1 MITYCLKKDDKIQV
15 NQSLKKLQPLS
26 CQKCIKNIQYNFSL
40 QFTRLSNCNFYSQDC
55 ANNDFKKLRGG
66 GCGLSVGQVVEN
78 QKLDQQL
85 QKSQDQITSKQLP
98 NNFSANLIE
107 SFKLIVDEARL
118 FCEANKRNE
127 IIKKIQWLIYN
138 REYLNYYCC
147 DEQANKA
154 IYETAKTNFESLLKV
169 LITYLRNSGFI
180 CYQILLIC
188 NELLR
193 IMYVFQFREKK
204 RFLKDEDKQNYIQK
218 LSEFET
224 QLEIEQANVWKT
236 GFEFEIKI
244 MKIMIINQK
253 TDSTEGQDTLINFF
267 KEAGKSIISLSPS
280 EDLLSTIIEGG
291 KYLLKKGIEKKLYPI
306 ETYQTYYLFQLIKWS
321 IIKSLKSQL
330 SVYKQIS
337 QLKDIFQQYIF
348 VSDNWII
355 HFSWIQMII
364 DIIAYRPIINKSD
377 ISMNQ
382 QDQQLIKW
390 NQLIE
395 NNLIHCVTFK
405 EDEAIMNLF
414 LNQEKQIYDIE
425 LTRELDKFSKKKFV
439 LFNQFLLK
447 GDLTQNVNQW
457 DYYKEF
463 TFKKQKD
470 KKQEDYEIILASY
483 EIEILQK
490 LINNLKSQQDE
501 LLSIHSGI
509 IESFQTYFKQPS
521 QMLLQIIQDDQQ
533 ATQKQFLQVYKQLII
548 LSNYFKELSKFEV
561 SKLDLLKPYLD
572 KFKNK
577 ENQKNLLDLKTKI
590 DNFQNTELIEFI
602 DQLLNNFLIA
612 IEFTCITHEMQQ
624 FLDSKNQTDLEKLI
638 KKLDTD
644 KSQEKFLGFEID
656 KFKKIFTTFEN
667 NFNQFYINLR
677 SYKENFIKFI
687 QKELDIK
694 SMTIQIQDQ
703 NTLQIIEYYQ
713 YKDKSINKL
722 LLQKWKEKY
731 QLFDS
736 ELRTLENVQQNF
748 IDCKSIIITL
758 QFLKQFINI
767 QSQQMMIIKQ
777 QLENYNQQT
786 NLTQNQVNVDKK
798 QTINDILTQQL
809 QKIEPL
815 IIEDFSKSDQETI
828 DFNLKSLLSQIESD
842 FNLIKSECQK
852 QENQDNNHSILS
864 LLTNAQFII
873 LQILNKNTDL
883 SNQQGFL
890 KSYQQ
895 SLNDFNQK
903 AKINK
908 EKFENEENKEKE
920 EKEQQLNDSSLILF
934 NKILDDDQQLIISIK
949 EIKKQYKFYEKLLI
963 LQIELIL
970 QQKNIIKD
978 KVILEQDQ
986 QNQQLS
992 SQPDKL
998 NQIKKIK
1005 EMREQHFNQKVKDSI
1020 EKLFNN
1026 FEIQFK
1032 NDNKLIIKLKFT
1044 DFLQFFYSLSNSEYQ
1059 KGLKADQIEDSIWQD
1074 IKNTYKET
1082 KDKVVDLLD
1091 FKPDQKVREGFVYSL
1106 IRLQYSVQEQ
1116 KVKGFCCQYLQ
1127 YIWVFEKDQRVRNL
1141 LKNKELVEI
1150 QKQLFAQYLDN
1161 LSLTIKDELKLRMQK
1176 LESLQQEIKLEG
1188 NLQKREE
1195 LQIQLKK
1202 TYDELD
1208 ESLDN
1213 ISEMSDK
1220 MDISLIFLKDISK
1233 DVKQIK
1239 ASIDN
1244 LQESINQV
1252 GDDIR
1257 KLRGKRY
1264 DELLEIRKQKILLQS
1279 KLTEVDSVYVQ
1290 LTTIEYDPI
1299 SGQIIKSNDNE
1310 IRTKLLSEQQN
1321 DFKGEV
1327 NEFIWDKNSQ
1337 KDVMLVSGFA
1347 GSGKSKAARKIEE
1360 FLWKQKGTQSKWI
1373 PIYVSLPT
1381 LKNPKFNL
1389 FEQALESENYQ
1400 FDKYQIKEFR
1410 EAIQTQK
1417 EFIILILD
1425 SYDEMKQDCIQSN
1438 LLLTNKLIQ
1447 EFNTTNI
1454 QMKVIITT
1462 RKEILNTVG
1471 YQTWFYGQSLQ
1482 SLKEVQ
1488 LQNFNEDQQN
1498 EYLNQYVELSIK
1510 RKIKEIYEFVKQIA
1524 GQGFDLDEFL
1534 NIWGLISQQVKNYIE
1549 KSEIKGL
1556 EGIFFNNTEE
1566 LIIAKIKTH
1575 KTLEILKEEQT
1586 TTLRKD
1592 LLALWSANK
1601 FKSSIKSVNIENLLT
1616 TPFMLEIVVQVLPNM
1631 TKKYQG
1637 SQQMKEL
1644 FINNYLKLKK
1654 QVRISKITRE
1664 LYQTTNQQLKKNEQD
1679 EEQQISQEK
1688 EEEYQQKNEK
1698 ARIIQ
1703 IVDMLDNEN
1712 FFSKYQIVSQL
1723 NYKEN
1728 AIIIDNT
1735 NISIGS
1741 NEIQFIIMAL
1751 QMKRFTVFEFYESF
1765 INFYHEQQIQK
1776 QRELGKIYN
1785 QDSFSIDIYQYSYSL
1800 AIDMTIRELS
1810 QIGYKPLGK
1819 LDLKSNYKIDQII
1832 DDWLKQYF
1840 DIEDEY
1846 KKLIR
1851 SCILLSAKGSTFSFT
1866 HKSIQEF
1873 FVAKYIYDLLT
1884 SLNSFESKILKDKEE
1899 NLEKNKK
1906 MLINS
1911 VFNNSKF
1918 NISTDNFRGSINFI
1932 REHLTNVENINS
1944 QLIEIVKLSRSK
1956 DYCRA
1961 ASNSIPLLS
1970 QMNVYLE
1977 SQDFKGIQL
1986 ANTDMSGL
1994 SLFDCDLS
2002 NSIFENVDI
2011 NSCNFN
2017 FADLSNIKWTN
2028 VICKEKPFLQ
2038 GHQNGVLEVRFSPDG
2053 KFIVS
2058 IEEQDNKIKLWDAD
2072 KYQFI
2077 QDLVGHQDKVNTIS
2091 FSSDS
2096 PMLYSGSDDGTILRW
2111 DFKNPQ
2117 QITSVIVETFDNKV
2131 LKVKISQDSKKLYLQ
2146 DDQFNF
2152 FILDLTKNGKR
2163 EEYIPLLK
2171 KCVDKDEKFIEV
2183 TEMSQISEFA
2193 LHPKKPKI
2201 ALAYDKDE
2209 LPEGKDEQD
2218 TVSTIKLIDYVTLEQ
2233 QYLKYN
2239 RLVSQFEKKIQGQ
2252 GLVFSDD
2259 GQYFAV
2265 VTDNQ
2270 AIVWNYKQNTYQI
2283 QIQLQFQR
2291 TNKSNSIFFSQ
2302 KNELVI
2308 CEQNFAYKCQ
2318 NYQPQEKQECIEIQ
2332 ISPLGNIAAAVYEKK
2347 LSILDLNTQNPISSI
2362 SFDFQPNT
2370 ILFSKN
2376 GSKLSLFLKNEGRVK
2391 QFKILEVSTLNTIC
2405 FIPIWNKYWI
2415 NYILS
2420 NNFEK
2425 LFIQY
2430 KEEYKYF
2437 GKRQYHA
2444 NDDQFKL
2451 VIQID
2456 TNKIHKEI
2464 ENKEFCIS
2472 SKRFCAQYQSGVI
2485 AYIKLNTNAIKIYDL
2500 DKNQEIEEDIQYE
2513 ENEVLDLLFSPTQK
2527 ELAVLYKNELLFWNI
2542 ESKPFQIKNKIIQ
2555 LDSNLKSINYS
2566 PDGSRIVLEFQK
2578 SFNIYEVK
2586 SCKLLKTVEHDDA
2599 NTKVSISLDNDLIG
2613 YIQDTQIII
2622 LSQKNNYKQT
2632 VLQGHNVAIY
2642 NLIFTRDQQS
2652 IISAGSGELILW
2664 DLSKFQI
2671 KDQKNTYIKE
2681 YQITFSYSTQL
2692 LVLFKQNL
2700 MQLWKY
2706 SQNQLTF
2713 IGSQVFDFR
2722 INELSF
2728 IHDDQHILIKQ
2739 SDTELL
2745 LCNLDNFQ
2753 YLHTFQL
2760 SFEQGAISSD
2770 NVIAL
2775 AEEDNNIK
2783 LYLNNLEKD
2792 DYQLQ
2797 DFSQVRYLTFLE
2809 NKQNLLFIQGWENI
2823 YIWDLI
2829 KGQKISKF
2837 QLFEYQ
2843 TVKQLQLKGEILISQ
2858 NEYNVSLWDLSD
2870 LNNIKICG
2878 FHNKINCF
2886 SIQDN
2891 QEFGLGIINQQWIII
2906 KNIFNV
2912 ELALPAN
2919 KNELIRKVFM
2929 SIKKQYYIILSTQ
2942 LFILEINTK
2951 QIHQFDKSVFAVAYC
2966 EERDYIA
2973 VQTQSELQLIQFQQN
2988 SFNIISSID
2997 LQKEKYQSYKITFTN
3012 DGQGLSLNSSDMIKW
3027 FSITKNQKI
3036 ICRGMFDK
3044 KEFRKIQAQIFC
3056 DRGSS
3061 NKQQLLA
3068 VLDQNEKK
3076 FRIINIQK
3084 QKQFVQIQF
3093 KQVYCQQPSLSF
3105 ELSFNED
3112 KIFFLF
3118 GKEQIFSL
3126 DINNFEKKELNHYR
3140 FLENRQIRVIGSD
3153 SLVFVKEKYKQGD
3166 LIIQYQVSKSCNT
3179 QITLIQD
3186 ITYMNY
3192 LPQQQL
3198 LAISTKSNNIIF
3210 WDIKA
3215 KKNIGTLTG
3224 HQDTINHITVS
3235 PFDGVLASVSKDRL
3249 IKLWTINQNESS
3261 EVQQG
3266 HSYSISSIAYS
3277 QDGQLLASGAKKGEE
3292 QEVPIFLWD
3301 VIDKKLMIQLKKH
3314 KCSITSLEFSYCSRY
3329 LVSGDDNGIIVFWNI
3344 EYPQFVKVVYVI
3356 NEFNCSIN
3364 SISISKTEQ
3373 TLFAVYNS
3381 NLIIKWNYEQIEKQ
3395 IDEKHLILN
3404 TTSKLYSFIQNDQ
3417 FVYFDTDQNKLIIHN
3432 IETKEQKCFQ
3442 MKSKINQLQTS
3453 EDGNL
3458 ILGLQSTKYE
3468 KTYNLL
3474 CFQKQDINTWYEK
3487 QIFGSQADYFL
3498 LSPDN
3503 KFLYSRVLTF
3513 LQYYQNEKQ
3522 PKVNYTIYD
3531 FQRLSKVEK
3540 KLFCKI
3546 NENSLIRIFVSY
3558 DFTLIAVVINNQR
3571 LKIYDNLKQQ
3581 YIKEFKEC
3589 QNPGYVQISKDNK
3602 YLAYLELNEQNKPGN
3617 IIFVFNIEDPS
3628 IKRDLKCDQN
3638 EIIIY
3643 KFSAKDSNQIY
3654 ALYKDQ
3660 TVRHWDLTDKQP
3672 SIKAEVTLSKSFDF
3686 KSSFKFSHN
3695 LNFLINR
3702 NWNQQSLIIWDFRKK
3717 EEFIINVEQK
3727 FDNFF
3732 CSQNEDIYAVISEQ
3746 QKDMDC
3752 IIIFKDKKQ
3761 SKIIQRKK
3769 QQDTILT
3776 IEFSHND
3783 EQMIICQFMSIYL
3796 YQIDV
3801 ELKTQ
3806 ILGFWYLDLT
3816 IQNCF
3821 LNPMNMSLVIQTY
3834 NDQSIFE
3841 IQLEPIIF
3849 KQYIIEQNQ
3858 DCQYRICCFSPDSQ
3872 YLAILCPYLQLQN
3885 LQDCQ
3890 MIHEFKEYQGSAISF
3905 QSIDILVIANQCQ
3918 LQFFNI
3924 KKNENKVEIIKIR
3937 EFSFQSNM
3945 FQIGFS
3951 QTHLFILFNVK
3962 KDINKSPKKRIAL
3975 VEINNLKQNEEQL
3988 EINNPNQNILK
3999 AIYHYEGSLAFQES
4013 GNYFAISYE
4022 NKIQILNTQTLFQQE
4037 RCFYLKEN
4045 IEISQI
4051 FYMSDENLIM
4061 FFFNFC
4067 VQILDST
4074 SFEMIRQKDQISG
4087 CPEQVEYSKISKYLV
4102 FKQTNIIEIYTFE
4115 NNEKDFLTFD
4125 TFQINDDIIFDNIA
4139 LSQKGDLLL
4148 TGEHNSK
4155 DFTNSITLWNIGQR
4169 KQICTN
4175 NKINNKVTILK
4186 FCPDGV
4192 TFAAGLEDGSINL
4205 YSIEISKTNFFKQQ
4219 SKLNK
4224 NFQKFQI
4231 ICIKSFSKQSLLTA
4245 QQSILTADSNII
4257 SENKSIVE
4265 LFYQKGGLKPKTD
4278 KIEVSKI

>member
-1 MITYCLKKDDKIQV
+1 MMTYCLKKPEKIQTK
-15 NQSLKKLQPLS
+15 QSLKMLQTQSCEIFMMNIEYNLS
-26 CQKCIKNIQYNFSL
+26 SY
-40 QFTRLSNCNFYSQDC
+40 FTRLSNCNFNCQYC
-55 ANNDFKKLRGG
+55 VNNDFKKLRGG
-66 GCGLSVGQVVEN
+66 GCGQSKTKK
-78 QKLDQQL
+78 KLDSQL
-85 QKSQDQITSKQLP
+85 QKDQNQMTSAQLP
-98 NNFSANLIE
+98 IDYEKNLIE
-107 SFKLIVDEARL
+107 CLKLIVDEAQF
-118 FCEANKRNE
+118 FCDTNKRNE
-127 IIKKIQWLIYN
+127 VIKKIQWFIYN

-147 DEQANKA
+147 DEQAVA
-154 IYETAKTNFESLLKV
+154 TIYELAKANFESLLTV

-180 CYQILLIC
+180 CYQILQIC

-193 IMYVFQFREKK
+193 IMYIFQYREQK

-253 TDSTEGQDTLINFF
+253 TDSTEGQDALINFL

-280 EDLLSTIIEGG
+280 EDLLSTIMDGG
-291 KYLLKKGIEKKLYPI
+291 KYLLKKGVEKKLYPI
-306 ETYQTYYLFQLIKWS
+306 ETYQTYYLFQLMKWS

-355 HFSWIQMII
+355 HFSWVQMII

-382 QDQQLIKW
+382 QDQYLLKW
-390 NQLIE
+390 TLLIE
-395 NNLIHCVTFK
+395 NNLINCVSPNQ
-405 EDEAIMNLF
+405 DEAIMNLF
-414 LNQEKQIYDIE
+414 LDQEKQIYDIE

-521 QMLLQIIQDDQQ
+521 SMLLQIIQDDQQ
-533 ATQKQFLQVYKQLII
+533 ATQKQFLQAYKQLII

-572 KFKNK
+572 KFKNL

-612 IEFTCITHEMQQ
+612 IEFACITHEMQQ

-815 IIEDFSKSDQETI
+815 IIEDFNKSDQENI

-903 AKINK
+903 TKINK
-908 EKFENEENKEKE
+908 QKFENEENKEKE

-1482 SLKEVQ
+1482 YLKEVQ

-1566 LIIAKIKTH
+1566 LIITKIKTH

-1899 NLEKNKK
+1899 NLEKNQK

-1961 ASNSIPLLS
+1961 ASNSIHLLS

-2002 NSIFENVDI
+2002 HSIFENVDI

-2038 GHQNGVLEVRFSPDG
+2038 GHQNGVLEVQFSPDG

-2096 PMLYSGSDDGTILRW
+2096 PMLYSGSDDGTILKW

-2117 QITSVIVETFDNKV
+2117 QITWVIVETIDNKV

-2146 DDQFNF
+2146 DNQLNF

-2171 KCVDKDEKFIEV
+2171 KCVDKDEKSNKAEKFIEV

-2201 ALAYDKDE
+2201 ALANEVYGYVD
-2209 LPEGKDEQD
+2209 QN
-2218 TVSTIKLIDYVTLEQ
+2218 TIEFIDYLTLQSE
-2233 QYLKYN
+2233 YLKY
-2239 RLVSQFEKKIQGQ
+2239 KIESGCGRTILDS

-2259 GQYFAV
+2259 GQYFAIV
-2265 VTDNQ
+2265 LKNEV
-2270 AIVWNYKQNTYQI
+2270 IVWNYKQNTYQMFI
-2283 QIQLQFQR
+2283 QFQFHE
-2291 TNKSNSIFFSQ
+2291 KIELKFILFSQ
-2302 KNELVI
+2302 DNELII
-2308 CEQNFAYKCQ
+2308 CSQKFMFKWQ
-2318 NYQPQEKQECIEIQ
+2318 NYQLQWKQKCIEIQ
-2332 ISPLGNIAAAVYEKK
+2332 ISPLGNIAAVVYEKK
-2347 LSILDLNTQNPISSI
+2347 LSIIDINTQKPISSI
-2362 SFDFQPNT
+2362 SFDFQPNK
-2370 ILFSKN
+2370 ILFSKD
-2376 GSKLSLFLKNEGRVK
+2376 GTKLSLFLNNEKEVR
-2391 QFKILEVSTLNTIC
+2391 QFAILEVSTLKTIC
-2405 FIPIWNKYWI
+2405 FIPFWNKYWI

-2425 LFIQY
+2425 LYIQY
-2430 KEEYKYF
+2430 NDTEKFQEYDYYLQSYYST
-2437 GKRQYHA
+2437 KR
-2444 NDDQFKL
+2444 

-2464 ENKEFCIS
+2464 ENKEFSIS

-2500 DKNQEIEEDIQYE
+2500 DKNQEIEDDIQYE

-2527 ELAVLYKNELLFWNI
+2527 ELAVLYQNGLLFWNI

-2566 PDGSRIVLEFQK
+2566 PDGSRIVLVFQN

-2586 SCKLLKTVEHDDA
+2586 SCKLLKTVEHNDA

-2622 LSQKNNYKQT
+2622 LSQKNNYEQT

-2671 KDQKNTYIKE
+2671 KDQKNTYIQE
-2681 YQITFSYSTQL
+2681 YQITFSYNTKL

-2713 IGSQVFDFR
+2713 IGSQVFDFG

-2728 IHDDQHILIKQ
+2728 IHDDQNILIKK

-2753 YLHTFQL
+2753 YLQTFQL
-2760 SFEQGAISSD
+2760 SFEYGAISS
-2770 NVIAL
+2770 NNLIAL
-2775 AEEDNNIK
+2775 AGDDNNIRI
-2783 LYLNNLEKD
+2783 YLNNLEKNK
-2792 DYQLQ
+2792 YNLQ
-2797 DFSQVRYLTFLE
+2797 ASSIRYLAFFE
-2809 NKQNLLFIQGWENI
+2809 NKQNLLLIQEYNTI
-2823 YIWDLI
+2823 RILDYIN
-2829 KGQKISKF
+2829 GQQKAKF
-2837 QLFEYQ
+2837 QLFDYQ
-2843 TVKQLQLKGEILISQ
+2843 TPIQLQLKGEILISQ
-2858 NEYNVSLWDLSD
+2858 YEYNVSLWNLSD

-2878 FHNKINCF
+2878 FHNEINCF

-2891 QEFGLGIINQQWIII
+2891 QELGLGIINEQYIMI
-2906 KNIFNV
+2906 KNILNV
-2912 ELALPAN
+2912 EFALPVN
-2919 KNELIRKVFM
+2919 LNQFIIQVLM
-2929 SIKKQYYIILSTQ
+2929 SMKKQYYIILSTLQQ
-2942 LFILEINTK
+2942 LIILEINTK

-2997 LQKEKYQSYKITFTN
+2997 LQKEGYQQRNIKFTN
-3012 DGQGLSLNSSDMIKW
+3012 DGQGLSLSSSHMIKW

-3044 KEFRKIQAQIFC
+3044 KGFIDQGQIQAQIFC
-3056 DRGSS
+3056 DRSSS

-3068 VLDQNEKK
+3068 VLDQKEKK

-3084 QKQFVQIQF
+3084 QKQFVQINF
-3093 KQVYCQQPSLSF
+3093 IKHDRRLPSLSF
-3105 ELSFNED
+3105 DLSFNED

-3118 GKEQIFSL
+3118 GEEVFSL
-3126 DINNFEKKELNHYR
+3126 DINNFDTKKLNDQSS
-3140 FLENRQIRVIGSD
+3140 LKNSQLIVIGKD
-3153 SLVFVKEKYKQGD
+3153 SFVFVKEKYEEGNE
-3166 LIIQYQVSKSCNT
+3166 IIEYQESTSCST
-3179 QITLIQD
+3179 QITKIKD

-3215 KKNIGTLTG
+3215 KKNIGTLKG

-3277 QDGQLLASGAKKGEE
+3277 QDGQLIASGAIKKEE

-3344 EYPQFVKVVYVI
+3344 EYPQFAKVAYVI
-3356 NEFNCSIN
+3356 DEFNSSIK
-3364 SISISKTEQ
+3364 SIRISKTEQ
-3373 TLFAVYNS
+3373 TLFAVYNL

-3395 IDEKHLILN
+3395 IDEKHVILD
-3404 TTSKLYSFIQNDQ
+3404 TKSKQYSFIKNDQ

-3432 IETKEQKCFQ
+3432 IETKEQKLFQ
-3442 MKSKINQLQTS
+3442 LKSQIKQLQTS
-3453 EDGNL
+3453 KDGNL
-3458 ILGLQSTKYE
+3458 ILCLKQIKQIE
-3468 KTYNLL
+3468 TYKLYCL
-3474 CFQKQDINTWYEK
+3474 QKQNDNNWQKK
-3487 QIFGSQADYFL
+3487 QIFGPQSDYLL

-3503 KFLYSRVLTF
+3503 KFLF
-3513 LQYYQNEKQ
+3513 LGINFKVSYNEQ
-3522 PKVNYTIYD
+3522 RILYTIYD
-3531 FQRLSKVEK
+3531 FQRLSQVNK
-3540 KLFCKI
+3540 KLVLELEK
-3546 NENSLIRIFVSY
+3546 NTPTRIFMSY
-3558 DFTLIAVVINNQR
+3558 DFNLIAVVINNQSI
-3571 LKIYDNLKQQ
+3571 KIYDNLKQQ

-3589 QNPGYVQISKDNK
+3589 KKPGFVQISKDNK
-3602 YLAYLELNEQNKPGN
+3602 YLAYLEINEQDYPGN
-3617 IIFVFNIEDPS
+3617 IIFILNIEDPS
-3628 IKRDLKCDQN
+3628 IKRDLKFDQS
-3638 EIIIY
+3638 ELIIY
-3643 KFSAKDSNQIY
+3643 KFSAIDSNQIY

-3686 KSSFKFSHN
+3686 KSSFKFSPN
-3695 LNFLINR
+3695 LNFLFNR
-3702 NWNQQSLIIWDFRKK
+3702 NQTNLVIWDFRKK
-3717 EEFIINVEQK
+3717 EEFIINVEQE
-3727 FDNFF
+3727 FDDIFF
-3732 CSQNEDIYAVISEQ
+3732 SQNEDIYAVISKENN
-3746 QKDMDC
+3746 MDC
-3752 IIIFKDKKQ
+3752 IIIFKDKIS
-3761 SKIIQRKK
+3761 SKIFWNEVSYENMKY
-3769 QQDTILT
+3769 
-3776 IEFSHND
+3776 IEFSHNNS
-3783 EQMIICQFMSIYL
+3783 QMVICFNYSFYL
-3796 YQIDV
+3796 YQIDD
-3801 ELKTQ
+3801 ELKSK
-3806 ILGFWYLDLT
+3806 ILGFWRSSNY
-3816 IQNCF
+3816 IERCF
-3821 LNPMNMSLVIQTY
+3821 LNPMNMSLVIH
-3834 NDQSIFE
+3834 QSHQNKIVV
-3841 IQLEPIIF
+3841 INLEPIIIY
-3849 KQYIIEQNQ
+3849 KQYVIEYKQN
-3858 DCQYRICCFSPDSQ
+3858 CQHQICCFSPDSQ
-3872 YLAILCPYLQLQN
+3872 YLAILSPTLQIQD
-3885 LQDCQ
+3885 LQDLQ
-3890 MIHEFKEYQGSAISF
+3890 IFEEFKEYQGYCISF
-3905 QSIDILVIANQCQ
+3905 QSIDILVIANHFQCQ
-3918 LQFFNI
+3918 YYLQFFKI
-3924 KKNENKVEIIKIR
+3924 KKYQNKIEVIKIWNFQFQSEII
-3937 EFSFQSNM
+3937 
-3945 FQIGFS
+3945 QI
-3951 QTHLFILFNVK
+3951 THLFILFNVREK
-3962 KDINKSPKKRIAL
+3962 INYSYKNRIAL
-3975 VEINNLKQNEEQL
+3975 VEINNFKLDESQL
-3988 EINNPNQNILK
+3988 ENKYLSQKIFK
-3999 AIYHYEGSLAFQES
+3999 AIYHNEGNLNFQES
-4013 GNYFAISYE
+4013 GNYFAIS
-4022 NKIQILNTQTLFQQE
+4022 NLNQIKIFNTQTLQQE
-4037 RCFYLKEN
+4037 RCFFLEEN
-4045 IEISQI
+4045 IERSQI

-4074 SFEMIRQKDQISG
+4074 SFEMIRQKEQISSY
-4087 CPEQVEYSKISKYLV
+4087 PEQVEYSKISKYLV
-4102 FKQTNIIEIYTFE
+4102 FKQTNTIEIYTFE

-4169 KQICTN
+4169 KQICAN
-4175 NKINNKVTILK
+4175 NKINNRVTILK

-4219 SKLNK
+4219 QKLNQ